1 MRPVSCDLRLEIH
14 GKADADHGQRENGIV
29 QRDGRRG
36 EEAEQG
42 GQGSHPHHHARLVRD
57 RLDRRPVDGFPA
69 QQQIGR
75 VHQGEY
81 AGIDGDGQGR
91 QL

>member
-1 MRPVSCDLRLEIH
+1 MSCDLRLEIH
-14 GKADADHGQRENGIV
+14 CKADADHGQRKHGIV

-42 GQGSHPHHHARLVRD
+42 GQGSHAHHHARLARD
-57 RLDRRPVDGFPA
+57 LHRRPVDGFPA

-81 AGIDGDGQGR
+81 AGIDGDGQRR
-91 QL
+91 QP

>member
-1 MRPVSCDLRLEIH
+1 MSCDLRLEIH
-14 GKADADHGQRENGIV
+14 GKADADHGQREHGIV

-42 GQGSHPHHHARLVRD
+42 GQGSHAHHHARLARD
-57 RLDRRPVDGFPA
+57 LLDRRPVDGFPA

-81 AGIDGDGQGR
+81 AGIDGDGQRR